1 MATNATTEAIVVNA
15 LARAQEYNTIR
26 PVARSVLY
34 RRISIRQQELAIA
47 AARVNRDY
55 YGVAANAVVIGGAI
69 DVNDITSPV
78 QWPEFIDKITVG
90 AVGVGATVAV
100 GAEVSIVR
108 LGDEE
113 AEEPPRVTMRS
124 GVIRQVGTDLANVS
138 SLKVY
143 YSEIPDSLAVDENGT
158 SLVAIPAPYD
168 ELLVLDVVRF
178 LVVRS
183 FTGETNDAPKV
194 SALTEIDADVT
205 TWEAKWRAHV
215 ADYGATRTRFGR

>member
-90 AVGVGATVAV
+90 AVGVGATRGGGCGSLDRAARRRGGR
-100 GAEVSIVR
+100 GAAAR
-108 LGDEE
+108 HDALGRD
-113 AEEPPRVTMRS
+113 PPSRHRPRERVT
-124 GVIRQVGTDLANVS
+124 

-143 YSEIPDSLAVDENGT
+143 YSKIPDSLPLER
-158 SLVAIPAPYD
+158 
-168 ELLVLDVVRF
+168 ER
-178 LVVRS
+178 
-183 FTGETNDAPKV
+183 
-194 SALTEIDADVT
+194 
-205 TWEAKWRAHV
+205 HV
-215 ADYGATRTRFGR
+215 ARRDPRAVRRAARARRRALPRRRAASPARRTTRRR